1 MNIETLQSYRN
12 HASDLK
18 DLLQETK
25 DFAST
30 DIDCDTLL
38 GIARDGLSKILKVIE
53 PNNELALAMI
63 SDSENIE
70 CEIDQAEFLINAA
83 SAILNK
89 LTKQSEFVEDVAP
102 TLA

>member
-1 MNIETLQSYRN
+1 MNDALLAAYRN

-18 DLLQETK
+18 DLLGETK
-25 DFAST
+25 DLASS
-30 DIDCDTLL
+30 DITCDTLL
-38 GIARDGLSKILKVIE
+38 GIARDGLSKILKAIE

-70 CEIDQAEFLINAA
+70 CEIDQAEFLINVA

-89 LTKQSEFVEDVAP
+89 LSKQSEFVEDAFELP
-102 TLA
+102 A